1 MREFWKKVGLI
12 TLGIAAGIMLSL
24 NFSAVANREA
34 PLGLPL
40 DDLRVLSDVFGKIKT
55 DYVETVTDKKLI
67 REAINGMVS
76 GLDPHSQFL
85 DEEAF
90 KDLQTSTVG
99 RYGGLGIEVN
109 LEDGYVKVITP
120 MDDQPAARA
129 GILSGDLIYKVDDTL
144 IRGLPLQKAIEK
156 MKGPPGTKAILGV
169 YRKGD
174 SQPLTF
180 TVTRE
185 IINVQSVK
193 WKMIEP
199 GYGWIHVRQF
209 QERTGEDLVKALKA
223 MYKESELKGLVL
235 DLRDD
240 PGGLLHNAVAVSA
253 AFLPADVLVVYTD
266 GRIPESKMRL
276 TASREHYL
284 RGRGGSDYLKD
295 VPAGAKTVPLT
306 VLINAGSASASE
318 IVAGALQDHK
328 RATLIGSQTFGKG
341 SVQSVLQLGQNIAL
355 KLTTA
360 RYYTPNGRSIQAK
373 GIEPDFTVDQTSF
386 DGRTGLVRVRE
397 ADLNGHLENDKLRE
411 GATAVKT
418 ANGADAEDGATRQKP
433 PVEKGGKDDYQL
445 VQAMNYLKGLPIVP
459 STKEN
464 KQQLTAHQNK
474 PTP

>member
-1 MREFWKKVGLI
+1 MREFWKKAGLI
-12 TLGIAAGIMLSL
+12 GLGVAAGIMLSL

-34 PLGLPL
+34 ALGLPL
-40 DDLRVLSDVFGKIKT
+40 DDLRVMSDVFGKIKS
-55 DYVETVTDKKLI
+55 DYVETVPDKKLI
-67 REAINGMVS
+67 REAINGMVA

-109 LEDGYVKVITP
+109 MDDGLVKVVTA

-129 GILSGDLIYKVDDTL
+129 GILSGDRIYRVNDTEV
-144 IRGLPLQKAIEK
+144 RGLTMQKAVD
-156 MKGPPGTKAILGV
+156 MMRGPAGSKIVLRVLRQGQS
-169 YRKGD
+169 D
-174 SQPLTF
+174 PLTF

-185 IINVQSVK
+185 LIKVESVK
-193 WKMIEP
+193 ARMIEP

-209 QERTGEDLVKALKA
+209 QERTGEDLVKALKNL
-223 MYKESELKGLVL
+223 YKDGDLKGLVL

-266 GRIPESKMRL
+266 GRIPEAKMRL
-276 TASREHYL
+276 TANREHYL
-284 RGRGGSDYLKD
+284 RGRSGGDYMKD
-295 VPAGAKTVPLT
+295 VPPGARTVPLT

-318 IVAGALQDHK
+318 IVAGARQDHK
-328 RATLIGSQTFGKG
+328 RATLIGTQTFGKG

-373 GIEPDFTVDQTSF
+373 GIEPDFAVEQTSF
-386 DGRTGLVRVRE
+386 DGRKGLVRVRE
-397 ADLNGHLENDKLRE
+397 ADLNGHLENQRE
-411 GATAVKT
+411 AAAARKSE
-418 ANGADAEDGATRQKP
+418 ADAAAIEDGILKSPA
-433 PVEKGGKDDYQL
+433 PVEKGSKDDYQL
-445 VQAMNYLKGLPIVP
+445 VQAMNYLKGQPIVP
-459 STKEN
+459 STKDAP
-464 KQQLTAHQNK
+464 KQQLTARGDK
-474 PTP
+474 TP